1 MELSILVSMRGRE
14 EVQNTTTRGEELQ
27 SNTCMYMCNT
37 VEPEIFAR
45 RKFSP
50 ISSPGL
56 AGENF
61 VLRIFCPVLMSTQS
75 IIMVT
80 FTIIYW

>member
-1 MELSILVSMRGRE
+1 MELSVLVSMGGRK

-27 SNTCMYMCNT
+27 SNTCMCST

-61 VLRIFCPVLMSTQS
+61 VPQIFCPVLMSTQR
-75 IIMVT
+75 
-80 FTIIYW
+80 